1 MSNLIVTFS
10 RQFDR
15 PIETSLAA
23 LERWGPGATQRFA
36 VRPPSTD
43 AAQNGGARYQM
54 AVRVGRLRRRIPL
67 ELRVAPW
74 SETEGTQIELLPV
87 RRVRPTPR
95 YFARC
100 RALLNDLSAEIAGSG
115 LAATRPECGLGR
127 SA

>member
-23 LERWGPGATQRFA
+23 LERWVPGATRRFA

-43 AAQNGGARYQM
+43 TAQNGGARYQM

-87 RRVRPTPR
+87 RRVRPTAR

-115 LAATRPECGLGR
+115 LAATRPECGFSR